1 MLAKKC
7 KNHVCM
13 IHVFSVVI
21 SLSNVSSLFTKQI
34 YQGTLNL
41 RSLCCESPLT
51 YKNIISLILIKYF
64 RERFFIFAL
73 QLPDE

>member
-1 MLAKKC
+1 M
-7 KNHVCM
+7 CM
-13 IHVFSVVI
+13 IFNEVR

-64 RERFFIFAL
+64 RERFFIVAL